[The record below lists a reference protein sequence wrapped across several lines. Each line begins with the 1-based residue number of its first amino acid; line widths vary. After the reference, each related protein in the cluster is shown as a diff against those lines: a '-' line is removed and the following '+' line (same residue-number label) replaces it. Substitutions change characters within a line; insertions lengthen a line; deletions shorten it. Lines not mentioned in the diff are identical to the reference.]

1 MLADPACA
9 SALNAAR
16 MNTVS
21 FSVEAYDENYN
32 TIADGKTVSMK
43 TSDDTASFDSTGTE
57 VFNSD
62 GISITA
68 KPAIDPIS
76 EYHSDIIVALL
87 LKNNSGEQ
95 ISVEYIS
102 DTLKIN
108 GIACDSTIYPNDT
121 PNGTTSVFFVEIDES
136 FLEENSLSAASQI
149 SSVEFE
155 LKISDSDGSVISEPT
170 ISIQF

>member
-1 MLADPACA
+1 
-9 SALNAAR
+9 

-76 EYHSDIIVALL
+76 EYHSDIIVAR
-87 LKNNSGEQ
+87 
-95 ISVEYIS
+95 
-102 DTLKIN
+102 
-108 GIACDSTIYPNDT
+108 C
-121 PNGTTSVFFVEIDES
+121 
-136 FLEENSLSAASQI
+136 
-149 SSVEFE
+149 
-155 LKISDSDGSVISEPT
+155 
-170 ISIQF
+170 